1 MKAKLSKNRQKL
13 PFSTVLNHPIKSQ
26 YMYKEKNGKANLD
39 VLSRQ
44 GKPLITIIAASG
56 SFLIAMLLPDIIWAK
71 QQAIT
76 TRSTAVSTHILNQRA
91 NDQEN
96 TQISSIIPKNINT
109 TRQKLRELELKTFDF
124 SVPKRFEG
132 KIVQNITLKNRQKV
146 VALTF
151 DDGPSHKTTEQILD
165 ILEKH
170 NVEATFFVVGQQ
182 LNKYQEIGKKIV
194 EAGHV
199 IANHTWNH
207 PAQKNKMSQNRIES
221 EIGRTAKLIYE
232 ITGKNTK
239 LFRPPGGFLDNGLAN
254 YAKEHKYTVVLWSTD
269 PKDWYKRSAQ
279 EITKKVLN
287 KSRNGGIVLLH
298 DGGGPRDHVVEALP
312 NIIVSLKQ
320 QDYEFVTIPEL
331 LTIKDR
337 ELYREELVKQ
347 QSKKQ

>member
-1 MKAKLSKNRQKL
+1 M
-13 PFSTVLNHPIKSQ
+13 
-26 YMYKEKNGKANLD
+26 ENLD

-44 GKPLITIIAASG
+44 GKSLATIIAASG

-71 QQAIT
+71 QQART
-76 TRSTAVSTHILNQRA
+76 TISTKVTTNTLNPRE
-91 NDQEN
+91 NTQEN
-96 TQISSIIPKNINT
+96 TQISSIIPKNMNT
-109 TRQKLRELELKTFDF
+109 TRQKLRELELKTVDF
-124 SVPKRFEG
+124 SIPKRFEG
-132 KIVQNITLKNRQKV
+132 KTVQNITLQKRQKV
-146 VALTF
+146 IALTF
-151 DDGPSHKTTEQILD
+151 DDGPWNKTTEQILD
-165 ILEKH
+165 ILEKY
-170 NVEATFFVVGQQ
+170 NVKATFFVVGQH
-182 LNKYQEIGKKIV
+182 LNKHQEIGKKIV

-207 PAQKNKMSQNRIES
+207 PAQKSKINENRIKS

-254 YAKEHKYTVVLWSTD
+254 YAKENKHTVVLWSTD
-269 PKDWYKRSAQ
+269 SKDWYERSAQ

-298 DGGGPRDHVVEALP
+298 DGGGPRDHVVKALP
-312 NIIVSLKQ
+312 NIIIGLKQ

-337 ELYREELVKQ
+337 ELYQEELVKQ
-347 QSKKQ
+347 QGKKQELNN